1 MVIFV
6 SAKDTVMVKIYY
18 TCPLLTE
25 RVKMNRTIKK
35 KGRKKMEEI
44 PNFITKALQRQIRA
58 KYIFRDLGKRKCKFE
73 QLAE

>member
-35 KGRKKMEEI
+35 KRRKKKWKKSQTLSPKPYKDKYGQNTYLE
-44 PNFITKALQRQIRA
+44 TLA
-58 KYIFRDLGKRKCKFE
+58 KENANLSN
-73 QLAE
+73 